1 MSDEAARQSSYP
13 LLNQV
18 DELVIELRHQDPDA
32 FLHIEAHQQ
41 PVEILLSAFNVIDS
55 RDGTLTGP
63 GLDETPIATTT
74 LTLPAYGVAKF
85 DLRGGGGHPLAP
97 ATQFNK
103 VTTLQVVSGEINA
116 TIVCPTDF
124 RDYIRQPASTP
135 IET

>member
-1 MSDEAARQSSYP
+1 MSDEAARQSSHP
-13 LLNQV
+13 FLV
-18 DELVIELRHQDPDA
+18 RTDELVIELRHHDPDA
-32 FLHIEAHQQ
+32 YLHIEAHGQ
-41 PVEILLSAFNVIDS
+41 PVELLLQAFNVIDT
-55 RDGTLTGP
+55 RDGELTGP
-63 GLDETPIATTT
+63 GLDEMPIGTTT
-74 LTLPAYGVAKF
+74 LALPAYGVSKF
-85 DLRGGGGHPLAP
+85 DLRGGGAHPLAP